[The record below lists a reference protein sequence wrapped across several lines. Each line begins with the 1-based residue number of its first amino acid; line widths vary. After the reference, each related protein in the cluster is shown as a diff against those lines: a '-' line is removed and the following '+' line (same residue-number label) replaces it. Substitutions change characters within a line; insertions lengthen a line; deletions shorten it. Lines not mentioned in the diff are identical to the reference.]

1 MRMIIGDYETVKRVA
16 QLRGWN
22 IVQRQLNK
30 MAFEIE
36 LIHPYD
42 LKKNEV
48 YVFDSQTY
56 KRLN

>member
-1 MRMIIGDYETVKRVA
+1 MIIGDYETVKRIA
-16 QLRGWN
+16 QLRGWD
-22 IVQRQLNK
+22 IVQKRLNK

-42 LKKNEV
+42 LKKNEI
-48 YVFDSQTY
+48 YIFDSRTY

>member
-1 MRMIIGDYETVKRVA
+1 MIIGDYETVKRAA
-16 QLRGWN
+16 QLRSWN

>member
-1 MRMIIGDYETVKRVA
+1 MIVSGYETVKRVA

-30 MAFEIE
+30 MTFEIE

-42 LKKNEV
+42 LKKNEI
-48 YVFDSQTY
+48 YIFDSRTY

>member
-1 MRMIIGDYETVKRVA
+1 MIIGDYETVKRTA

-36 LIHPYD
+36 LIHPYN

>member
-1 MRMIIGDYETVKRVA
+1 MIIGDYETVKRVA
-16 QLRGWN
+16 RLRGWN
-22 IVQRQLNK
+22 IAQRQLNK

-48 YVFDSQTY
+48 YVFDSRTY

>member
-1 MRMIIGDYETVKRVA
+1 MIIGDYETVKRVA
-16 QLRGWN
+16 KLRGWN

-42 LKKNEV
+42 FKKNEV